1 MDEGNNDVDTGVV
14 DIPCLEL
21 TTTKYDEIRRHYK
34 EIGNRYRPWSR
45 QETQHIFDYMEDD
58 AVMDFREIQ
67 EQLRTGDY
75 CGGRSARRHRS
86 MVEIRDHFLILVL
99 LVTIEVGDP
108 VNFLHARFLHS
119 GRDGSSFW
127 RSQAFHNSS
136 RVWRRASMKYLCYF
150 PAYHGMTCTL
160 PTTEALR
167 AARHVTMDAT
177 LRVQEYLLFQWALN
191 REGCDEFGDIGEF
204 SYTYEGIRRDLD
216 YSATIVGWVRS
227 RHPFDLQHRTHYLS
241 NRSDP
246 DMTSFPVNF
255 YRVLRLAGGANRAEV
270 LGRHYGWGRTIG
282 FSSCRPF
289 SVDETAICMDEIL
302 SYGGTNILRIQQT
315 MRDSPRSDV
324 YDRSIVEIHDRC
336 LLLLALRAVCF
347 QAPVLFLHDNAHECL
362 RLSLNRFLIHCCAYR
377 EYFAALN
384 GYPWNSVAIP
394 LTVYRASCHAPNV
407 AFRIFRD
414 YNRFYSSSFQEM
426 QEGIITGQRD
436 FPYHYCDLQHLALV
450 LL

>member
-86 MVEIRDHFLILVL
+86 MVEIRDRFLILVL

-160 PTTEALR
+160 WR
-167 AARHVTMDAT
+167 
-177 LRVQEYLLFQWALN
+177 
-191 REGCDEFGDIGEF
+191 G
-204 SYTYEGIRRDLD
+204 
-216 YSATIVGWVRS
+216 
-227 RHPFDLQHRTHYLS
+227 
-241 NRSDP
+241 
-246 DMTSFPVNF
+246 
-255 YRVLRLAGGANRAEV
+255 YRVLHCL
-270 LGRHYGWGRTIG
+270 
-282 FSSCRPF
+282 
-289 SVDETAICMDEIL
+289 
-302 SYGGTNILRIQQT
+302 
-315 MRDSPRSDV
+315 MRDIFFR
-324 YDRSIVEIHDRC
+324 
-336 LLLLALRAVCF
+336 
-347 QAPVLFLHDNAHECL
+347 
-362 RLSLNRFLIHCCAYR
+362 R
-377 EYFAALN
+377 E
-384 GYPWNSVAIP
+384 PIM
-394 LTVYRASCHAPNV
+394 R
-407 AFRIFRD
+407 
-414 YNRFYSSSFQEM
+414 E
-426 QEGIITGQRD
+426 
-436 FPYHYCDLQHLALV
+436 
-450 LL
+450 